1 VKSSIVKILHPGPA
15 SRPREDYCHRPVG
28 TDKRD
33 RQKAGR
39 QARAEAE
46 LVAARKA
53 KRRRSIIR
61 FVVSAAVVLGLLF
74 GYTLLFGNDDSGD
87 DGDSATSDTTTPGSQ
102 YSNPE
107 LADEVLARGAPDIE
121 PPPADT
127 PADALE
133 SETLIE
139 GEGEG
144 AAAGDTIVVH
154 YIGNIPDGTVFDQ
167 SWERGEPFPV
177 QLGAGS
183 VITGWDEG
191 LVGVKI
197 GEQRRL
203 VLGADN
209 AYGDQANGDI
219 PANSPLAFV
228 VDVVDI
234 QPGEGGAATTVPAA
248 PATTAPAG

>member
-1 VKSSIVKILHPGPA
+1 MRGQHKGYPHA
-15 SRPREDYCHRPVG
+15 PVG

-39 QARAEAE
+39 IARAEAE
-46 LVAARKA
+46 MAAARKA
-53 KRRRSIIR
+53 KRNRTIIR
-61 FVVSAAVVLGLLF
+61 FVVSAVVVLALLF
-74 GYTLLFGNDDSGD
+74 GWSLLAGNDDDSGD
-87 DGDSATSDTTTPGSQ
+87 DTATEDTSATTTSPTADPTATTAPPE

-107 LADEVLARGAPDIE
+107 LAEEVLARGAPEIE
-121 PPPADT
+121 PPAEDT

-133 SETLIE
+133 SETLID
-139 GEGEG
+139 GEGE
-144 AAAGDTIVVH
+144 AAEAGDSITVH
-154 YIGNIPDGTVFDQ
+154 YIGKIADDTVFDQ
-167 SWERGEPFPV
+167 SWERGEPFTV
-177 QLGAGS
+177 QLGTGQ

-191 LVGVKI
+191 LVGAKV

-209 AYGDQANGDI
+209 AYGDQAAGEI

-234 QPGEGGAATTVPAA
+234 QPGTGEGADTTAA
-248 PATTAPAG
+248 P

>member
-1 VKSSIVKILHPGPA
+1 VAGP
-15 SRPREDYCHRPVG
+15 RNRYCHGPVG

-46 LVAARKA
+46 MAAARRA
-53 KRRRSIIR
+53 KRNRTIVR
-61 FVVSAAVVLGLLF
+61 FAVSAVVVLALLF
-74 GYTLLFGNDDSGD
+74 GYSQLAGDDDSGSD
-87 DGDSATSDTTTPGSQ
+87 TSAGDTSDTTAAPDTATTAPE
-102 YSNPE
+102 YTNPD
-107 LADEVLARGAPDIE
+107 LAQEVLGREAPDPE

-133 SETLIE
+133 TSTLIE

-144 AAAGDTIVVH
+144 AAAGDQVTVH
-154 YIGNIPDGTVFDQ
+154 YIGKVPDGTVFDQ

-177 QLGAGS
+177 TLGAGQ
-183 VITGWDEG
+183 VIKGWDEG

-197 GEQRRL
+197 GERRRL

-209 AYGDQANGDI
+209 AYGDQAAGEI
-219 PANSPLAFV
+219 PANSPLAFE
-228 VDVVDI
+228 VDVIDI
-234 QPGEGGAATTVPAA
+234 QPGTGEA
-248 PATTAPAG
+248 PADR

>member
-1 VKSSIVKILHPGPA
+1 MRGACKG
-15 SRPREDYCHRPVG
+15 YCHAPVG

-39 QARAEAE
+39 IARAEAE
-46 LVAARKA
+46 MAAARKA
-53 KRRRSIIR
+53 KRNRTVIR
-61 FVVSAAVVLGLLF
+61 FVVSAVVVLALLF
-74 GYTLLFGNDDSGD
+74 GWSLLAGNDDDSGD
-87 DGDSATSDTTTPGSQ
+87 DTATEDTTATTAAPE

-107 LADEVLARGAPDIE
+107 LAEEVLARGAPEID
-121 PPPADT
+121 PPPEDT

-139 GEGEG
+139 GEGE
-144 AAAGDTIVVH
+144 AAKAGDSVTVH
-154 YIGNIPDGTVFDQ
+154 YIGKIADDTVFDQ
-167 SWERGEPFPV
+167 SWERGEPFTV
-177 QLGAGS
+177 ELGAGQ

-191 LVGVKI
+191 LVGAKV

-209 AYGDQANGDI
+209 AYGDQAAGEI

-228 VDVVDI
+228 VDVVDV
-234 QPGEGGAATTVPAA
+234 QPGTGEGAATTAA
-248 PATTAPAG
+248 R